1 MCYVLG
7 IIFLGPLIPMG
18 YAYFLIQK
26 WYRKTSTELQR
37 INRIANS
44 PIFADFSQ
52 TLTGTSTARAYKEE
66 ARFFTT
72 CKSSFDTMN
81 ASYVLVQLA
90 GSWLGLRLD
99 VLGGLM
105 GAFIGG
111 VAVGSSSSGFI
122 SAGCLIASK

>member
-1 MCYVLG
+1 VTGAIVG
-7 IIFLGPLIPMG
+7 ILVATNGTFLGPLIPMG

-37 INRIANS
+37 INRNANS
-44 PIFADFSQ
+44 PI
-52 TLTGTSTARAYKEE
+52 
-66 ARFFTT
+66 FFTT